1 MQTSKVLRVLSY
13 ICFAAV
19 AIAISLNFLPFV
31 EMFTPGSGRSYRPHN
46 TSAIQIDALTVVFF
60 DVVCFLIGS
69 ALNIISLFFTPRPF
83 SKLRI
88 AEVSFVLLALLF
100 LLYIICTVI
109 FHW

>member
-13 ICFAAV
+13 IFFA
-19 AIAISLNFLPFV
+19 AIAISVSLNFLPFV
-31 EMFTPGSGRSYRPHN
+31 EMFPRMGRSYHPRN
-46 TSAIQIDALTVVFF
+46 TSAIQIDTLTVVFF